1 MKPPWFFCCGWWSPW
16 CVLDE
21 FAHRWLFRTNDSSVP
36 RLPGI
41 FGWICDRHEA
51 AIVGNF
57 EEDV

>member
-21 FAHRWLFRTNDSSVP
+21 FAHRWLFKSGEKVSVE
-36 RLPGI
+36 RMPGV

-51 AIVGNF
+51 AIVKDF
-57 EEDV
+57 DK